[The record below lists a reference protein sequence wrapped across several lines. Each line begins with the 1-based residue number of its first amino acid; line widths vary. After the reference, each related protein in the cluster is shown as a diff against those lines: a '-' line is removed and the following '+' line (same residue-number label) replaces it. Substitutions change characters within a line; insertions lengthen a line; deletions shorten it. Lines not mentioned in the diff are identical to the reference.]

1 VKKDTQREPTGQQG
15 VALLSALGVLV
26 ILGLLSHAFSAHM
39 RLEFAYAMRD
49 SQELKAHYLS
59 VAGIQDAITRIRAD
73 TPSVDAYTDEWW
85 RGASPEMTA
94 LGEGGFTLGVSDEC
108 ARINVCDATTQM
120 LDTLLGG
127 EKESLA
133 TLLEF
138 RSSTTLFA
146 VEDLH
151 GAGLGAVSL
160 SRLLALGTTLGDG
173 KININTAN
181 ADVIAAL
188 PGMDA
193 ETAQLV
199 VEFRAGTDGV
209 EGTND
214 DFVFSKSEDLAKVPG
229 LTPLRSAPA
238 IPLIKV
244 NTDLFRVESVG
255 SVFKGKRILSNKK
268 ITAVVRRDETGK
280 ISIVSWENSRSSVD

>member
-1 VKKDTQREPTGQQG
+1 
-15 VALLSALGVLV
+15 
-26 ILGLLSHAFSAHM
+26 
-39 RLEFAYAMRD
+39 
-49 SQELKAHYLS
+49 
-59 VAGIQDAITRIRAD
+59 
-73 TPSVDAYTDEWW
+73 
-85 RGASPEMTA
+85 
-94 LGEGGFTLGVSDEC
+94 
-108 ARINVCDATTQM
+108 M